1 MLFVASMCVALPLT
15 LLPQQLL
22 VPLGLKTPTEAEKMA
37 LETGQFCARTLHQ
50 LIPFCSIET
59 ITDGCDNT
67 KNHEY
72 EPAVWVCN
80 HTSMLDVFILLA
92 ADLRLRGP
100 NKRPIKVVYVS
111 LYLYTHVCRQV
122 YIYITKQELTFVS
135 FLTTTVETARGQSRL
150 QIVVSAVW
158 LYSYSNG

>member
-111 LYLYTHVCRQV
+111 LHLYIHVSTSL
-122 YIYITKQELTFVS
+122 YIYYKTRAHLCLFFDYNS
-135 FLTTTVETARGQSRL
+135 GNS
-150 QIVVSAVW
+150 
-158 LYSYSNG
+158 